1 MQPFSRTVGEDLSA
15 EVVNPPSRQSM
26 TSPVLESWLRLC
38 AIEGVGDL
46 TVLRL
51 VRAWHSPDAVLRASR
66 DELIQGGCSQQLA
79 DAIRREP
86 DSSTRR
92 SLHRELKAIEREH
105 VEVRSVLDQTYPA
118 RLRMI
123 TDPPPL
129 LYITGTLTEQDEL
142 AVAIVGARRAT
153 AAGRTMTEELSRDLA
168 GAGVTVV
175 SGLAR
180 GVDAA
185 AHRGA
190 LAAQG
195 RTIAVLGCGIDRT
208 YPPEHERL
216 RRQIEEQGAILS
228 EVPMGAPPHSHH
240 FPRRNRIISGLS
252 MGVVVTEA
260 AVGSGSLITAR
271 LATEQGREV
280 FAVPGF
286 VKEDTS
292 RGTNALLKEGA
303 ALVERAQDVIDA
315 ILPQLEPALRL
326 RLQPSHAK
334 RKEIR
339 HLSEEE
345 QRVHDALSYDPRTVD
360 EVIASTGLSVSIV
373 MVSLLSLE
381 LRHRVKQ
388 LPGQRY
394 LLA

>member
-1 MQPFSRTVGEDLSA
+1 MQPFNRTVGADLSA

-26 TSPVLESWLRLC
+26 TRSVLESWLRLC
-38 AIEGVGDL
+38 AIEGVGDV

-51 VRAWHSPDAVLRASR
+51 VRAWHSPDAVLCASR
-66 DELIQGGCSQQLA
+66 DELIQSGCSQQLA
-79 DAIRREP
+79 DAIRRGP
-86 DSSTRR
+86 DSSARR

-123 TDPPPL
+123 ADPPPL

-153 AAGRTMTEELSRDLA
+153 AAGRVMTEELSRDLA
-168 GAGVTVV
+168 GAGMTVV

-228 EVPMGAPPHSHH
+228 EAPMGAPPHSHH

-334 RKEIR
+334 REENG

-345 QRVHDALSYDPRTVD
+345 QRVHNALSYDPRTAD
-360 EVIASTGLSVSIV
+360 DVIASTGLSVSIV
-373 MVSLLSLE
+373 MASLLSLE
-381 LRHRVKQ
+381 LRHRIRQ

-394 LLA
+394 LLV

>member
-1 MQPFSRTVGEDLSA
+1 
-15 EVVNPPSRQSM
+15 M
-26 TSPVLESWLRLC
+26 TSQVLESWLRLQ
-38 AIEGVGDL
+38 AIDGVGDL

-51 VRAWHSPDAVLRASR
+51 VRALHSPDAVLHASR
-66 DELIQGGCSQQLA
+66 DELIQKGCSSQLA
-79 DAIRREP
+79 DAIRRGP
-86 DSSTRR
+86 DR
-92 SLHRELKAIEREH
+92 SACRSIERELKVIERER
-105 VEVRSVLDQTYPA
+105 VEVRSLLDPAYPA
-118 RLRMI
+118 RLKMI
-123 TDPPPL
+123 ADPPPL

-153 AAGRTMTEELSRDLA
+153 PAGCAMTEELSQDLA
-168 GAGVTVV
+168 GAGMTVV

-208 YPPEHERL
+208 YPSEHERL
-216 RRQIEEQGAILS
+216 RRQIEERGAI
-228 EVPMGAPPHSHH
+228 GAPPHSHH

-252 MGVVVTEA
+252 LGVIVTEA
-260 AVGSGSLITAR
+260 AINSGSLITAK
-271 LATEQGREV
+271 LAAEQGREV

-303 ALVERAQDVIDA
+303 ALIERAQDVIDA
-315 ILPQLEPALRL
+315 VLPQLEPALRL
-326 RLQPSHAK
+326 RLQPSREKSALG
-334 RKEIR
+334 E
-339 HLSEEE
+339 HLGKEE
-345 QRVHDALSYDPRTVD
+345 QQVYDALSHDPVTVD
-360 EVIASTGLSVSIV
+360 DVIVATRLSVSTV
-373 MVSLLSLE
+373 MASLLSME
-381 LRHRVKQ
+381 LRQRVKQ

-394 LLA
+394 LRI

>member
-1 MQPFSRTVGEDLSA
+1 
-15 EVVNPPSRQSM
+15 
-26 TSPVLESWLRLC
+26 
-38 AIEGVGDL
+38 
-46 TVLRL
+46 
-51 VRAWHSPDAVLRASR
+51 
-66 DELIQGGCSQQLA
+66 
-79 DAIRREP
+79 
-86 DSSTRR
+86 
-92 SLHRELKAIEREH
+92 
-105 VEVRSVLDQTYPA
+105 
-118 RLRMI
+118 MI

-129 LYITGTLTEQDEL
+129 LYVTGTLTDQDAL

-153 AAGRTMTEELSRDLA
+153 AAGRTMTEELSHDLA
-168 GAGVTVV
+168 GAGMTVV

-252 MGVVVTEA
+252 LGVIVTEA
-260 AVGSGSLITAR
+260 AIGSGSLITAR
-271 LATEQGREV
+271 LAAEQGREV

-303 ALVERAQDVIDA
+303 ALIERAQDVIDV
-315 ILPQLEPALRL
+315 ILPQLEPGLRL
-326 RLQPSHAK
+326 RLQHSHEK
-334 RKEIR
+334 GEQRD
-339 HLSEEE
+339 HLGGEE
-345 QRVHDALSYDPRTVD
+345 QRVYDALSYDPRTVD
-360 EVIASTGLSVSIV
+360 DVIVSTGMSVSVV
-373 MVSLLSLE
+373 MASLLSLE
-381 LRHRVKQ
+381 LRRRVKQ

-394 LLA
+394 IQK

>member
-1 MQPFSRTVGEDLSA
+1 MDSQSVDGA
-15 EVVNPPSRQSM
+15 PS
-26 TSPVLESWLRLC
+26 LEAAGPSGRRMSLAQLEPWLRLQ

-46 TVLRL
+46 TALQL
-51 VRAWHSPDAVLRASR
+51 VRHWHSPDAVLQASR
-66 DELIQGGCSQQLA
+66 DDLIQQGCSPQLA
-79 DAIRREP
+79 DAIRRGP
-86 DSSTRR
+86 DSPSCRN
-92 SLHRELKAIEREH
+92 IERELTTIEREQI
-105 VEVRSVLDQTYPA
+105 EVLSFLSPAYPA
-118 RLRMI
+118 RLKMI
-123 TDPPPL
+123 ADPPPL

-153 AAGRTMTEELSRDLA
+153 AAGRVLTEELSHDLA
-168 GAGVTVV
+168 AAGMTVV

-190 LAAQG
+190 LASQG

-216 RRQIEEQGAILS
+216 RRQIEERGAVLS
-228 EVPMGAPPHSHH
+228 EVPVGAPPHSHH

-252 MGVVVTEA
+252 LGVVVTEA
-260 AVGSGSLITAR
+260 AINSGSLITAK
-271 LATEQGREV
+271 LAAEQGREV

-292 RGTNALLKEGA
+292 RGTNALLKDGA

-315 ILPQLEPALRL
+315 ILPQLDPVFRL
-326 RLQPSHAK
+326 RLEPSPAK
-334 RKEIR
+334 REQGDQLGKEER
-339 HLSEEE
+339 L
-345 QRVHDALSYDPRTVD
+345 VYDALSYEPLTVD
-360 EVIASTGLSVSIV
+360 EVIAAIGLSVSAV
-373 MVSLLSLE
+373 MASLLSLE
-381 LRHRVKQ
+381 LRQRVRQ

-394 LLA
+394 LRV

>member
-1 MQPFSRTVGEDLSA
+1 
-15 EVVNPPSRQSM
+15 
-26 TSPVLESWLRLC
+26 
-38 AIEGVGDL
+38 
-46 TVLRL
+46 
-51 VRAWHSPDAVLRASR
+51 
-66 DELIQGGCSQQLA
+66 
-79 DAIRREP
+79 
-86 DSSTRR
+86 
-92 SLHRELKAIEREH
+92 
-105 VEVRSVLDQTYPA
+105 
-118 RLRMI
+118 
-123 TDPPPL
+123 
-129 LYITGTLTEQDEL
+129 LYITGTLTDQDAL

-153 AAGRTMTEELSRDLA
+153 AAGRAMTEELSHDLA
-168 GAGVTVV
+168 GAGMTVV

-252 MGVVVTEA
+252 LGVIVTEA
-260 AVGSGSLITAR
+260 AIGSGSLITAR
-271 LATEQGREV
+271 LAAEQGREV

-303 ALVERAQDVIDA
+303 ALIERAQDVIDVV
-315 ILPQLEPALRL
+315 LPQLEPELRL
-326 RLQPSHAK
+326 RLQPSHQK
-334 RKEIR
+334 SEQRD
-339 HLSEEE
+339 HLGGEE
-345 QRVHDALSYDPRTVD
+345 QRVYDALSYDPRTVD
-360 EVIASTGLSVSIV
+360 DVIASTGLSVSVV
-373 MVSLLSLE
+373 MASLLSLE
-381 LRHRVKQ
+381 LRRRVKQ

-394 LLA
+394 IQK